1 MADRY
6 CPSCGTEVD
15 ADARFCPTCG
25 ITLEG
30 DEQPELP
37 AAPAWPQSV
46 PPRGEREPESV
57 GTTDDAAAET
67 ASVTAVPESTSSEA
81 AAPEPEAAP
90 APPEPR
96 PAAPPAPGT
105 AAPVSQ
111 APRVEPAQPV
121 PPAPPPG
128 AGLDLPF
135 TWPTMLSGWLIG
147 IGSFVG
153 ALALIPNFGNVVSL
167 LLFLALGAVSAAIF
181 LADRVPHVP
190 RLRMWILIITMVGLG
205 VALDRAGIGFVQRG
219 TDSVLLIAMLAAA
232 GGALL
237 IELDRDR
244 PMPPPERAGG

>member
-25 ITLEG
+25 ITLET
-30 DEQPELP
+30 DDQPELP
-37 AAPAWPQSV
+37 AAPAWPQ
-46 PPRGEREPESV
+46 PEPTRAQAEPEPIDA
-57 GTTDDAAAET
+57 TDHGGATET
-67 ASVTAVPESTSSEA
+67 ANMAAVPDSAVPDSA
-81 AAPEPEAAP
+81 VPDAPP
-90 APPEPR
+90 APPEPG
-96 PAAPPAPGT
+96 PI
-105 AAPVSQ
+105 APVSHP
-111 APRVEPAQPV
+111 ARVEPAQPV
-121 PPAPPPG
+121 PPAPPAA
-128 AGLDLPF
+128 AGIDLPF
-135 TWPTMLSGWLIG
+135 TWPTALSGWLTG
-147 IGSFVG
+147 IGSAVG

-167 LLFLALGAVSAAIF
+167 LLFLALTGVAAAVF

-190 RLRMWILIITMVGLG
+190 RLRLWILVISMVGLG

-244 PMPPPERAGG
+244 PMPPSERTGG

>member
-25 ITLEG
+25 VTLES

-37 AAPAWPQSV
+37 AAPAWPQHE
-46 PPRGEREPESV
+46 PP
-57 GTTDDAAAET
+57 DAADET
-67 ASVTAVPESTSSEA
+67 ADIPAVGV
-81 AAPEPEAAP
+81 PEAAGP
-90 APPEPR
+90 EEPASQGPPAMREAGPEAAPPEPR
-96 PAAPPAPGT
+96 SAPASQPP
-105 AAPVSQ
+105 
-111 APRVEPAQPV
+111 RMEPAQPV
-121 PPAPPPG
+121 PPTPPEG
-128 AGLDLPF
+128 TGIDLPF
-135 TWPTMLSGWLIG
+135 TWPTTLSGWLIG
-147 IGSFVG
+147 IGCASG

-167 LLFLALGAVSAAIF
+167 LLFLGLAAVAAAIF
-181 LADRVPHVP
+181 LPDRVPKIP
-190 RLRMWILIITMVGLG
+190 RLRMWILVVTMVGLG

-244 PMPPPERAGG
+244 PMPPPRAGG

>member
-25 ITLEG
+25 ITLE
-30 DEQPELP
+30 DDNQPELP
-37 AAPAWPQSV
+37 AAPAWPQPES
-46 PPRGEREPESV
+46 PRGEREGQSA
-57 GTTDDAAAET
+57 GATDDAEAET
-67 ASVTAVPESTSSEA
+67 ANVAAVPEARGPVAASPA
-81 AAPEPEAAP
+81 AAEAEPPQPEPGP
-90 APPEPR
+90 K
-96 PAAPPAPGT
+96 
-105 AAPVSQ
+105 APVSQ

-121 PPAPPPG
+121 PPAPPAE
-128 AGLDLPF
+128 AGIDLPF

-147 IGSFVG
+147 LGSAVG
-153 ALALIPNFGNVVSL
+153 ALALIPNFANVVSL
-167 LLFLALGAVSAAIF
+167 MLFLALTGVAAAIF
-181 LADRVPHVP
+181 LPDRVPHIP
-190 RLRMWILIITMVGLG
+190 RLRMWILVICMVGLG

-244 PMPPPERAGG
+244 PMPPPGRAGG

>member
-25 ITLEG
+25 ITLET
-30 DEQPELP
+30 DDQPELP
-37 AAPAWPQSV
+37 AAPAWPQAESA
-46 PPRGEREPESV
+46 PARGEPEPVDLSDDGGVRETSSMPAVPDATAPDEHAIPAV
-57 GTTDDAAAET
+57 EVEAPAAA
-67 ASVTAVPESTSSEA
+67 S
-81 AAPEPEAAP
+81 APEPIA
-90 APPEPR
+90 R
-96 PAAPPAPGT
+96 
-105 AAPVSQ
+105 VSE
-111 APRVEPAQPV
+111 APRMEPAQPV
-121 PPAPPPG
+121 PAAPPVG
-128 AGLDLPF
+128 QGIDLPF

-167 LLFLALGAVSAAIF
+167 LLFLGLAGVAATVF
-181 LADRVPHVP
+181 LADRVPHVS
-190 RLRMWILIITMVGLG
+190 RLRMWTLVVTMVGLG

-244 PMPPPERAGG
+244 PMPPPGRSGG

>member
-37 AAPAWPQSV
+37 AAPAWPRPE
-46 PPRGEREPESV
+46 PPPAEPERASV
-57 GTTDDAAAET
+57 GGSGPAAET
-67 ASVTAVPESTSSEA
+67 ASVTAVPPANAPEG
-81 AAPEPEAAP
+81 AAPVQAEAEAAP
-90 APPEPR
+90 PPEPR
-96 PAAPPAPGT
+96 PAPPEPVPPAT
-105 AAPVSQ
+105 SQ
-111 APRVEPAQPV
+111 SRRVEPAQPV
-121 PPAPPPG
+121 PPAPPAG
-128 AGLDLPF
+128 AGIDLPF

-147 IGSFVG
+147 LGSFVG

-167 LLFLALGAVSAAIF
+167 LLFLGLAGVAATVF

-190 RLRMWILIITMVGLG
+190 RLRMWTLVVTMFGLG
-205 VALDRAGIGFVQRG
+205 VALDRAGIGFIQPG